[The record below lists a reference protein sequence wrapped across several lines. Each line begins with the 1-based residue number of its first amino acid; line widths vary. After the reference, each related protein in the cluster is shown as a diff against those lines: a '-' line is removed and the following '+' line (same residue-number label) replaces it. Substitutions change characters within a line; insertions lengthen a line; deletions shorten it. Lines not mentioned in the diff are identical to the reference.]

1 MRVLF
6 LSFAFALHLSL
17 CLLGRFVV
25 VHSNRFPHCCR
36 SMVDDEPI
44 SCYSWGVLSCGIIAR
59 SDLLCLTG
67 LGGGGGENEAAT

>member
-25 VHSNRFPHCCR
+25 VHSNRFPYCCR
-36 SMVDDEPI
+36 L
-44 SCYSWGVLSCGIIAR
+44 SWLMMSPYLVIPGVCCHAGLLL
-59 SDLLCLTG
+59 DLIRYV
-67 LGGGGGENEAAT
+67 